1 MKKAPRVL
9 VALALLFVAACA
21 TARLEKSLD
30 PDSRDFL
37 SKVRY
42 LITKGERRTFINLP
56 AEERKSFTVEF
67 WKKRDPDPQ
76 TEENEFKDEYFQ
88 RIEDANHL
96 FNEGKGS
103 EPGWLQDRGRI
114 YILLGSPDNREQY
127 PRGMS
132 FYDIP
137 TEIWYYGFFPIVF
150 RDPTWTG
157 NYRLEPDSAIQ
168 LVEIM
173 KTQLFLKPQVAA
185 EKGLLECRTEIV
197 SLEKGK
203 AVLRVKVPYRRIWFK
218 EENSTLQTTLTLT
231 LTALDAKEKP
241 VWDFTADYPLSFTPE
256 NLIKTGRSDYIIET
270 PLPLPAGKY
279 LINLMLSNTGDGAKI
294 FKRVPLN
301 I

>member
-1 MKKAPRVL
+1 MKKAPRVYL
-9 VALALLFVAACA
+9 ALALLFVAACA

-30 PDSRDFL
+30 PDSRNFL

-56 AEERKSFTVEF
+56 AEERRAFTAEF

-76 TEENEFKDEYFQ
+76 TEENEFKDGYFQ
-88 RIEDANHL
+88 RIEEANHL
-96 FNEGKGS
+96 FNEGRGS

-150 RDPTWTG
+150 RDPAWTG
-157 NYRLEPDSAIQ
+157 NYRLEPDSTIQ

-173 KTQLFLKPQVAA
+173 KTQLFLKPQIAA

-197 SLEKGK
+197 SPEKGK

-218 EENSTLQTTLTLT
+218 EENSTLQATLTLT
-231 LTALDAKEKP
+231 LTALDAQEKP
-241 VWDFTADYPLSFTPE
+241 VWEFSADYPLIFTAE
-256 NLIKTGRSDYIIET
+256 NLVKAGRNDYIIEA
-270 PLPLPAGKY
+270 PLSLPAGKY
-279 LINLMLSNTGDGAKI
+279 LINLTLVNSGDGAKI

-301 I
+301 L